1 MSEEE
6 IKTKSVGSGVAKATP
21 ITLDVTPETRI
32 YFYPTL
38 HPKGV
43 CGSIVKF
50 KKDKKGEWK
59 NLTLGD
65 FASHSLSVKEKIDIP
80 ISTEALKKLV
90 EAIQAR
96 QEIVKDGVK
105 YGSHEYI
112 TVEKNKVV
120 VIDDKNKKQLLEQ
133 ILSKGYSDDFW
144 KLITGTDP
152 ELADKLSA
160 GHLQMQRRRIIDELK
175 NRLTKVFSE
184 TTGDDSWQK
193 WIFRNNWLFGANYQE
208 PIEKQKINITGIMPD
223 FLFPTIDGFVD
234 ILEIKLPNDE
244 VIESDGSHA
253 GSWIWSKGSTVAIG
267 QVVNYL
273 GEVDRLRLEIEKQI
287 KIKYG
292 REICLLKPRAFILIG
307 NNEKWKLE
315 KKEALRKLN
324 HSLHG
329 IEVVTYFDLIQRGES
344 FLGSS
349 MISFVQAEINI
360 DDIPF

>member
-1 MSEEE
+1 MEKQE
-6 IKTKSVGSGVAKATP
+6 IKTRSVGSGVAKATP

-50 KKDKKGEWK
+50 KKDKKSEWK
-59 NLTLGD
+59 DLNSGSFT
-65 FASHSLSVKEKIDIP
+65 SHTLSVKEKIDIP

-160 GHLQMQRRRIIDELK
+160 GHLQMQRRKIIDELK

-244 VIESDGSHA
+244 VIEADNGHA
-253 GSWIWSKGSTVAIG
+253 GSWIWSKNSNIAIG

-273 GEVDRLRLEIEKQI
+273 CEVDRLRLEIEKQI

-292 REICLLKPRAFILIG
+292 KEISLLKPRAFILIG
-307 NNEKWKLE
+307 NSENWKIEKR
-315 KKEALRKLN
+315 EALRKLN

-329 IEVVTYFDLIQRGES
+329 IEVITYLDLIQRGEA
-344 FLGSS
+344 FLGTPL
-349 MISFVQAEINI
+349 ISFAKEIVNEE
-360 DDIPF
+360 DIPF